1 MNSKKRHIQK
11 TSGTHK
17 RYKPGQLI
25 TIDNCVF
32 RIVENR
38 CGLPDCYEC
47 NLDLYQQ
54 RKYCDHCILHSDL
67 QNNLQGYYFKIVKYD
82 TKRFSYSL

>member
-1 MNSKKRHIQK
+1 MNLKKRHIQK

-17 RYKPGQLI
+17 VYKPGQLI

-32 RIVENR
+32 RIVENIYS
-38 CGLPDCYEC
+38 LPDCYMC

-54 RKYCDHCILHSDL
+54 RKYCTRCFLS
-67 QNNLQGYYFKIVKYD
+67 NLPGYYFKIVKYD
-82 TKRFSYSL
+82 TNRFSYS

>member
-17 RYKPGQLI
+17 NYKPGQLI

-38 CGLPDCYEC
+38 HSLPDCYMC

-54 RKYCDHCILHSDL
+54 RKYCTRCFLS
-67 QNNLQGYYFKIVKYD
+67 NMPGYYFKIVKYD
-82 TKRFSYSL
+82 TNRFSYS